1 MLVDLAFTPISEVIR
16 QISAE
21 RRSGDLSIRYDH
33 ETKTVIFDRGR
44 LVFAASSLKEDRL
57 GESLVAMGRISDD
70 DFRRASLLM
79 RRDHSRRFGEALVE
93 MGLMDKDELGGS
105 VAKQVRR
112 IVLSLF
118 KLKGGVAVFDAR
130 SPSVPVEYMVSL
142 SVHRLLYVG
151 IRSMSADNL
160 VLVGLGDLERKVA
173 LAPVPPFRFVLH
185 KCPAGELK
193 ILEAARRE
201 ITLRELASTGM
212 GVSPARARVVYALFA
227 SGVLQDADT
236 LRNAKEMQPVVQME
250 PEGFLLSPMQRQ
262 SEKPRLEVIR
272 QEVEQELANLEKIDR
287 EGWLRLSSP
296 EKMKAAID
304 EKMERYFGVLEAV
317 EQDRE
322 LRQKVEVV
330 LGRAAALLHWLKK
343 RSDSL
348 PAGSRGTHRGATEA
362 ALRKLLVARAGTPP
376 AEAKPAPAAKA
387 GGARKGEPAA
397 KGEAAPKEGAAQKT
411 GAAPKDEAAP
421 KREAAQETEAAP
433 QSEAVAKE
441 AAPEGEAAP
450 PAAAGEP
457 SPSTGETPVPAVSIS
472 SPTPGPLEQLQLDG
486 DVRMKIQDFAGASQ
500 IFGRLVEKAP
510 RVAAYRVRLA
520 IAMTCWPP
528 TARQAE
534 REFLQATRLEP
545 DNAWIHFQF
554 GLYYKRMG
562 LRNRALAELRAA
574 VSLDPKDAEA
584 RRDLEAISPH
594 DAALTTLKKRLL
606 K

>member
-21 RRSGDLSIRYDH
+21 RRSGDLSVRFDH

-118 KLKGGVAVFDAR
+118 KLKGGAAVFDAR
-130 SPSVPVEYMVSL
+130 PPSVPVEYMVSL

-151 IRSMSADNL
+151 IRSMSADSL

-185 KCPAGELK
+185 KCPAGELS
-193 ILEAARRE
+193 ILEAARKE
-201 ITLRELASTGM
+201 ITLRELASTRL
-212 GVSPARARVVYALFA
+212 GVSTARARVVYALFA

-236 LRNAKEMQPVVQME
+236 LRNAQEMQPVVQME

-262 SEKPRLEVIR
+262 SETPRLEVIR
-272 QEVEQELANLEKIDR
+272 HEVEQELANLEKIDR
-287 EGWLRLSSP
+287 EGWFRLSSP
-296 EKMKAAID
+296 QKMKAAIE

-317 EQDRE
+317 HEDRE

-330 LGRAAALLHWLKK
+330 LGRAAALQHWVKQ
-343 RSDSL
+343 RT
-348 PAGSRGTHRGATEA
+348 GSPPPSKGPHRGATEA
-362 ALRKLLVARAGTPP
+362 ALRKLLVVRSETPVAVAP
-376 AEAKPAPAAKA
+376 KPEAAAQGEGVPKGGAAQKAEAAAQGEGVPKGGGTKKAEAAP
-387 GGARKGEPAA
+387 
-397 KGEAAPKEGAAQKT
+397 KGEAAPKAEA
-411 GAAPKDEAAP
+411 AAPSP
-421 KREAAQETEAAP
+421 
-433 QSEAVAKE
+433 
-441 AAPEGEAAP
+441 
-450 PAAAGEP
+450 AGEP
-457 SPSTGETPVPAVSIS
+457 SAPAATLA

-545 DNAWIHFQF
+545 DNGWIHYQF

-562 LRNRALAELRAA
+562 LRNRALAELRTA

-584 RRDLEAISPH
+584 RRELEALSPH